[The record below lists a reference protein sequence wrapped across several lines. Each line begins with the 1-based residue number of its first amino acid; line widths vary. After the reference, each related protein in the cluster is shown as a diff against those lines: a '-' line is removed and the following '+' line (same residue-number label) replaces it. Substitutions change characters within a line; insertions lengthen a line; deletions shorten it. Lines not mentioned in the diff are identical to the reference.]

1 VGHVM
6 SKHVDC
12 YAKARPTE
20 SLAALVAWGED
31 ADAFNYNLNLQV
43 MALQAT
49 RHGDHEAAEKL
60 ERISGLKPQLPPKQ
74 WRSKTERVRALMAA
88 DPNAHGLPPRLYK
101 SDDARRER
109 LSSST
114 AAAFDGLTAG
124 VKEMKAAREDN
135 FKLRAEQMR
144 QHKEDF
150 RLALAAKR
158 EAELAAAE
166 ADDDSDAEESAEHG
180 RGAEESS
187 TEARQSAAQRQAM
200 ELAHMARDAAAP
212 GRQTVAR
219 YPRSYANQYRS
230 DMPARANLG
239 LK

>member
-1 VGHVM
+1 M

-12 YAKARPTE
+12 YARARPTE
-20 SLAALVAWGED
+20 SLATLVAWGED

-49 RHGDHEAAEKL
+49 RNGDHEAAEKL

-74 WRSKTERVRALMAA
+74 WRSKTERVRALIATNP
-88 DPNAHGLPPRLYK
+88 DAHGLPPRLYK
-101 SDDARRER
+101 SDYARRER

-135 FKLRAEQMR
+135 MKQRAERMR
-144 QHKEDF
+144 QHKEEF

-166 ADDDSDAEESAEHG
+166 AEDEDPTEESAENGHD
-180 RGAEESS
+180 ADDSS
-187 TEARQSAAQRQAM
+187 SVARQSG
-200 ELAHMARDAAAP
+200 ARP
-212 GRQTVAR
+212 
-219 YPRSYANQYRS
+219 
-230 DMPARANLG
+230 
-239 LK
+239 